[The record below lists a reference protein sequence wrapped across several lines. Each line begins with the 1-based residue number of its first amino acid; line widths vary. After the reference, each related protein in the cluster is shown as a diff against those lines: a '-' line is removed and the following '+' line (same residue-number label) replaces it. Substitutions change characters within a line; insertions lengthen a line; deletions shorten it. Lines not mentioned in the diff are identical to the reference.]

1 MRVNI
6 LRESEITGRLHHI
19 SGDQVHAL
27 FILFISPQFIIA
39 ITKLNYY
46 LSKIKVL
53 VVNIV
58 ED

>member
-27 FILFISPQFIIA
+27 FILFISSQFIIA
-39 ITKLNYY
+39 ITKLKT
-46 LSKIKVL
+46 S
-53 VVNIV
+53 
-58 ED
+58 